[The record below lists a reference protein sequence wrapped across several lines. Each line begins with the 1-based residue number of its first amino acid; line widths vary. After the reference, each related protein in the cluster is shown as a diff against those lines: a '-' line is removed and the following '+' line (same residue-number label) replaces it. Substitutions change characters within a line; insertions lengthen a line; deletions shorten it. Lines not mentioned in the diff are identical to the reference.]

1 MGLTLDQ
8 IRQQFNIPKST
19 SDADVMKIAIE
30 NNIVIDFSGS
40 NDVTT
45 SFDNNSDVSVW
56 GAPPSQ
62 DSGDSDDPF
71 GGMGL
76 SLGHTSSVKAA
87 ENHIQQRAVS
97 EAAEAT
103 EGEKTE
109 KSALETRTETILA
122 QIFGDREVKI
132 KSKEV
137 KDGKERIET
146 EDGTIIEIPLQEG
159 DEGYDATKVRSDV
172 QYKIFKDGNVTVK
185 NQDGT
190 ESTRKAVNGEEG
202 YVKDGESFD
211 ERLSRFYDK
220 YDPEKTSLEDKKKYA
235 KLYVAKYLAGKND
248 KVQID
253 DFKKLLRNT
262 PPDSDMGRTLVS
274 LAGELN
280 DNVINQAIE
289 EVYGTRQTDE
299 DIAAVTDELT
309 NGGIIEGIENQ
320 EVQAAVYRTAS
331 RHVKTEDNATALAR
345 TSTRVKAEN
354 QTDAVRAGY
363 ENITDEK
370 LKAAFRAQ
378 SSSLIAEYDTDA
390 VLDIAQ
396 VHIDNDDEEH
406 TAAKN
411 MADNG
416 QNLDVSIQKQFAELL
431 TSLGIED
438 VSEILA
444 SHAYE
449 YDESIRDGVI
459 DMLKEQGYDKTMAAL
474 EKSRQEYEE
483 KAANA
488 QKEAEAKRAQREAE
502 ARAAEEAKAKKEAE
516 ARNAQSPADGSKT
529 QTIRDL
535 NRGSGAAK
543 AVMTETFKN
552 SDVKDKEEYINSLS
566 EKDKQDAIKSLVE
579 NAQGFELDGLMFSG
593 LKDEILSYL
602 VSHPTPKNN
611 NTLRYLQRYL
621 SSDDKK
627 DVSDMQKERQK
638 NGFSTNISQRAQ
650 MIQPDV
656 TVSNQNREQKNPFLF
671 NFKINK

>member
-45 SFDNNSDVSVW
+45 SFDANSDVSVW

-172 QYKIFKDGNVTVK
+172 QYKIFKNGNVTVK

-220 YDPEKTSLEDKKKYA
+220 YDPEKTSLEDKKKFA

-331 RHVKTEDNATALAR
+331 RHVRTEDNATALAR

-416 QNLDVSIQKQFAELL
+416 QDLDVSIQKQFAELL

-516 ARNAQSPADGSKT
+516 ARTAQSQADGSKT
-529 QTIRDL
+529 QTIKDL